1 MIVLAHLTKVTQ
13 QHSLNLELTSSQPL
27 HGAEAI
33 PPKQSETMTHLP
45 DPIRQSAFYE
55 NVPTKRLFA
64 WVLDAVIILGIC
76 LIVLPFTG
84 FLGILF
90 WPLMWLVV
98 GFAYRT
104 ITIANGSATWG
115 MRLVSIELRNRTGAR
130 LDLTEAALHTLGY
143 TISIGIFLLQAVSI
157 VLMCASMRGQ
167 SLTDHVLGT
176 VMLNKQ
182 ARR

>member
-1 MIVLAHLTKVTQ
+1 M
-13 QHSLNLELTSSQPL
+13 
-27 HGAEAI
+27 
-33 PPKQSETMTHLP
+33 TMTQLP
-45 DPIRQSAFYE
+45 DPITQSGFYE
-55 NVPTKRLFA
+55 NVPAKRLLA
-64 WVLDAVIILGIC
+64 WVFDAVFVLGLC
-76 LIVLPFTG
+76 LLVLPFTG
-84 FLGILF
+84 FLGIFFLPF
-90 WPLMWLVV
+90 LWLVV

-115 MRLVSIELRNRTGAR
+115 MRSASIELRNIAGAR

-143 TISIGIFLLQAVSI
+143 TISFGIFLLQAASI

-176 VMLNKQ
+176 VMLNRQ

>member
-1 MIVLAHLTKVTQ
+1 
-13 QHSLNLELTSSQPL
+13 
-27 HGAEAI
+27 
-33 PPKQSETMTHLP
+33 MTHLP
-45 DPIRQSAFYE
+45 DTIAQAAFYE
-55 NVPTKRLFA
+55 TVPTNRLFV
-64 WVLDAVIILGIC
+64 WILDAAIILGIC
-76 LIVLPFTG
+76 LVVLRFTG
-84 FLGILF
+84 FLGIFF

-104 ITIANGSATWG
+104 ITIANRSATWG

-157 VLMCASMRGQ
+157 VLICASMRGQ

-182 ARR
+182 AQR

>member
-1 MIVLAHLTKVTQ
+1 
-13 QHSLNLELTSSQPL
+13 
-27 HGAEAI
+27 
-33 PPKQSETMTHLP
+33 MTHLP
-45 DPIRQSAFYE
+45 DPITQSAFYE
-55 NVPTKRLFA
+55 NVPAKRLFA

-76 LIVLPFTG
+76 FVVPPFTG

-90 WPLMWLVV
+90 KPLMWLVV
-98 GFAYRT
+98 GFAYPT
-104 ITIANGSATWG
+104 ITIANGSATWC
-115 MRLVSIELRNRTGAR
+115 MRLVSIELRNSTGVR

-143 TISIGIFLLQAVSI
+143 TISINIFLLQPVSI

-167 SLTDHVLGT
+167 SLTVHFLGT